1 MPPSVHASPAP
12 KLSTFVAPLAV
23 RAVALWVLYVSF
35 IKMEDGS
42 PGALPDF
49 LRNNPL
55 GGDLTFTLTIAI
67 EFAFSLAALVSTR
80 VGWWLMTALLTVFL
94 AILAHLIYTGA
105 TSCGC
110 FGGAIKF
117 SPYQMLA
124 VDGPLF
130 LVLLLARN
138 GAWKSTARIPWALVG
153 AALLVGAAVPWF
165 RISNEA
171 GPSNETPPAATAG
184 VAAPVSSSTS
194 NTPVQG
200 QPDAPSIGVENPDAN
215 SAAPSTSGAWTP
227 PTRKPRWVDIKP
239 PEWVGKS
246 IHDTPLGVWMDTRS
260 YSDTGNWVLYFE
272 TCTHCRDFLNR
283 IAAAF
288 ETDPKP
294 YVLVRMGTKQDEVE
308 AVIQQTPPGES
319 AKLPPDVDWVPYP
332 EGPPWELVLEGG
344 IVIEAIH
351 HDVNEA
357 GFDKRTHWRLEGG
370 KVAESSS
377 QFQY

>member
-12 KLSTFVAPLAV
+12 KLSSFVAPIAV
-23 RAVALWVLYVSF
+23 RAVALWVLYVSY

-42 PGALPDF
+42 PGALPAF

-55 GGDLTFTLTIAI
+55 GGDLTFKLTIAI
-67 EFAFSLAALVSTR
+67 EFAFSFAALVSTR

-94 AILAHLIYTGA
+94 AILAHLISIGA

-130 LVLLLARN
+130 VVLLLARN
-138 GAWKSTARIPWALVG
+138 GAWKSTARIPWAVLG
-153 AALLVGAAVPWF
+153 AALLVGAAIPWF

-171 GPSNETPPAATAG
+171 GSSEETPPAATTGVDAG
-184 VAAPVSSSTS
+184 AVGATTIA
-194 NTPVQG
+194 PVQG
-200 QPDAPSIGVENPDAN
+200 APDASSTGDVNGEE
-215 SAAPSTSGAWTP
+215 SAAPSSKSGPWSP
-227 PTRKPRWVDIKP
+227 PAKKPRWVDIKP

-260 YSDTGNWVLYFE
+260 HSDTGNWVLYFE

-283 IAAAF
+283 LAAAF

-308 AVIQQTPPGES
+308 AVIQQTPPGET

-332 EGPPWELVLEGG
+332 EAPPWELVLEGG
-344 IVIEAIH
+344 VVIEAIH
-351 HDVNEA
+351 HDVDES
-357 GFDKRTHWRLEGG
+357 GLDKRAHWRLEGD
-370 KVAESSS
+370 KLVESAS

>member
-12 KLSTFVAPLAV
+12 KLSAFVAPIAV

-42 PGALPDF
+42 PGALPAF

-94 AILAHLIYTGA
+94 AILAHLISIGA

-138 GAWKSTARIPWALVG
+138 GAWKSKARIPWALVG
-153 AALLVGAAVPWF
+153 AAFLVGAAIPWL

-171 GPSNETPPAATAG
+171 SSSDDAPPPVTAG
-184 VAAPVSSSTS
+184 AGAAAGDATS
-194 NTPVQG
+194 KAPSQG
-200 QPDAPSIGVENPDAN
+200 DPDAPSSGAQNTDSN

-227 PTRKPRWVDIKP
+227 PTKKPRWVDIKP
-239 PEWVGKS
+239 AEWVGKS

-283 IAAAF
+283 LAAAF
-288 ETDPKP
+288 DTDPKP

-308 AVIQQTPPGES
+308 AVIQQTPPGET
-319 AKLPPDVDWVPYP
+319 AILPPDVDWVPYP
-332 EGPPWELVLEGG
+332 EAPPWELVLEGG
-344 IVIEAIH
+344 VVIEAIH
-351 HDVNEA
+351 HDVNEM
-357 GFDKRTHWRLEGG
+357 GLDKRTHWRLEGD
-370 KVAESSS
+370 KLVESPSE
-377 QFQY
+377 FQY